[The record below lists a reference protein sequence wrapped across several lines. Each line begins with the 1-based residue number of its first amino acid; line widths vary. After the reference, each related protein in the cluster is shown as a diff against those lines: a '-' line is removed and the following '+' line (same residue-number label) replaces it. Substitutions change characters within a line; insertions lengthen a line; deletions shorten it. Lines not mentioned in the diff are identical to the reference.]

1 MVIDFFKLFRDQ
13 KTEDGNLPTS
23 VIRPV
28 VNITSD
34 TQSLNKDL
42 PPLSSQREQTCDV
55 THQLEALKSKCRNF
69 EDTVIFVCLYQC

>member
-1 MVIDFFKLFRDQ
+1 MISFRFKLFRDQ
-13 KTEDGNLPTS
+13 KTEDSNLPTS

-42 PPLSSQREQTCDV
+42 PPLSSQQEQKFDV
-55 THQLEALKSKCRNF
+55 VHQLETLKSKCRNF
-69 EDTVIFVCLYQC
+69 EDQVIFV